1 MINRGVH
8 EKDFATSSTSFL
20 TKGSVLTQELDEHKP
35 TVFNPDEAQGVI
47 LDQSSFQH
55 VDLLSQINSYLRI
68 NDFMTIGSFIKAF
81 KH

>member
-1 MINRGVH
+1 MVNRGVH

-47 LDQSSFQH
+47 LDQSIQN

-68 NDFMTIGSFIKAF
+68 NDFMTIGNFIKAF